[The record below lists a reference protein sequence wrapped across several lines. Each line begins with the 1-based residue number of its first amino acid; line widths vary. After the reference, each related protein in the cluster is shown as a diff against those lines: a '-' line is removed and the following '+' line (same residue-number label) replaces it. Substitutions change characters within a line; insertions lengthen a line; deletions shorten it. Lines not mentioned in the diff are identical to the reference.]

1 METELVAIAM
11 FMQRGNMKYEI
22 NFNKD
27 GYVSSLVYSD
37 KEEGVY
43 EIDISTIELDKLNYY
58 KLIGNELKLDEEKYQ
73 EALAKEEFYDSQV
86 SEAEVINEYR
96 IIKESN
102 YNLLITN
109 IILLWV
115 MFGLTMVAKAI
126 RFFKSKQK

>member
-115 MFGLTMVAKAI
+115 MFGLTMVVKAI